1 MVDAVFDGEAERDD
15 ADDQHPSH
23 DHDEKLEGAHGSVQ
37 VAGVSKAN
45 PSEAAT
51 AREEIT
57 VAETEAG
64 ERLDRILAARLA
76 TLSRSRLKKLIETGQ
91 VSSDGATI
99 NDPSLRVKAG
109 QRFALALPPPV
120 ADRPLPQAMALD
132 IRYEDDQLLVLDKPA
147 GLVVHPAPGN
157 PDRTLVN
164 ALLAHCGES
173 LAGIGGVKRPGIV
186 HRIDK
191 DTSGLMVVAKTDL
204 AQQKLSAD
212 FAAHRLTRSYLAVT
226 RGVPSPRAG
235 TIVTRIGR
243 SRVNRKKMAVVT
255 SGGKEAVTH
264 YRVLR
269 ALGLRAALVECRLAT
284 GRTHQ
289 IRVHLTSIGHPLIG
303 DQTYGSGRAAGLPE
317 AARAFPRQALHANV
331 IGFNHP
337 LSCAY
342 LEFSSPLPP
351 DMAALI
357 AALERP

>member
-1 MVDAVFDGEAERDD
+1 MTTRELITV
-15 ADDQHPSH
+15 
-23 DHDEKLEGAHGSVQ
+23 
-37 VAGVSKAN
+37 
-45 PSEAAT
+45 SEA
-51 AREEIT
+51 
-57 VAETEAG
+57 EAG
-64 ERLDRILAARLA
+64 ERLDRILAAHLA
-76 TLSRSRLKKLIETGQ
+76 ALSRSRLKKLIETGQ
-91 VSSDGATI
+91 VSLDGETI
-99 NDPSLRVKAG
+99 NDPSRRVKGG
-109 QRFALALPPPV
+109 QRFVVALPAPV
-120 ADRPLPQAMALD
+120 ADRPEPQAMALS
-132 IRYEDDQLLVLDKPA
+132 IVYEDDQLLVLDKPA

-191 DTSGLMVVAKTDL
+191 DTSGLMVIAKTDV

-212 FAAHRLTRSYLAVT
+212 FAAHRLTRSYLAVV

-235 TIVTRIGR
+235 TIATRLGR

-303 DQTYGSGRAAGLPE
+303 DQTYGRGRSAGLPE
-317 AARAFPRQALHANV
+317 APRAFPRQALHANL
-331 IGFNHP
+331 IGFTHP
-337 LSCAY
+337 LNGKY
-342 LEFSSPLPP
+342 LEFTSLLPA
-351 DMAALI
+351 DIAELI
-357 AALERP
+357 AALERAERA